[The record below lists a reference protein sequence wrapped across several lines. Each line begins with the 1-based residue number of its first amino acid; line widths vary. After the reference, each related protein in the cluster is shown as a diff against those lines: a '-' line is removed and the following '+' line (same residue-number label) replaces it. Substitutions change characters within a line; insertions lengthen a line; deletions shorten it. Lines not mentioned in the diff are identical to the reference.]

1 MLDLEESTLA
11 IERSRF
17 LDDLLVI
24 YKPLV
29 RKLTCLSFFFG
40 TYLVFIAFQF
50 TNNETAFYTKCC
62 IILKIQL
69 VAFGLLSSELLP

>member
-17 LDDLLVI
+17 LDGLFVT

-29 RKLTCLSFFFG
+29 RKLTCLSYFFG

-50 TNNETAFYTKCC
+50 TNNETDFHTKCC
-62 IILKIQL
+62 IILKIQF
-69 VAFGLLSSELLP
+69 VAFGLLSSGLLP